1 MILDRINPDDLFPT
15 EYIETSV
22 LGIMPYQMKD
32 VTKRFEAAYVAT
44 NERLI
49 LNVDMDGQFYYRNI
63 QFSEI
68 KAIKTTDHAL
78 EITFDYGVF
87 TLEESEADKVKAM
100 SEYLHSKI

>member
-1 MILDRINPDDLFPT
+1 
-15 EYIETSV
+15 
-22 LGIMPYQMKD
+22 MK
-32 VTKRFEAAYVAT
+32 RAYVAT

-68 KAIKTTDHAL
+68 KGIKTIDNAL

-87 TLEESEADKVKAM
+87 TLEESDADKVKAM